1 MCGARAGASTGS
13 GRKTRRSAAC
23 VSGVFELCESARA
36 VVNGRFEPIE
46 GGGAGEPAG
55 GEEDEAGDAR
65 RARRKLSVCNDLF

>member
-1 MCGARAGASTGS
+1 VCGARAGASTGS

-46 GGGAGEPAG
+46 GGAGEPAG